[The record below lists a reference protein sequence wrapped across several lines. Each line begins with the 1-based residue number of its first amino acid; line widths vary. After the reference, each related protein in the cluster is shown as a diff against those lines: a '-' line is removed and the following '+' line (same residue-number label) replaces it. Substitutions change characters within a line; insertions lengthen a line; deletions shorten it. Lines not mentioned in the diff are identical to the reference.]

1 MARARIV
8 LPLSTLLAAAPRTA
22 APATVETLELGIY
35 DILSAETTPIM
46 WHGELMLVEGRLDS
60 ASPSDKH
67 IHIGGEPLLANGS
80 SHFRVRRQALLG
92 HGTND
97 VVVPMVPDS
106 VEIAFCNAHVQYTG
120 PGGELGLQTLW
131 VFGTNNDDRWGGA
144 PRSQVHAFWSSDVQL
159 KSWNHSVAL
168 QLPAGYVAFNTDVTA
183 GPGGFSYMAIELN
196 APKAIVGNPFTSVF
210 ARTQSEDLSRGWELL
225 DPTTHVYTKARYSAC
240 PTLRYF
246 EEDQFF
252 YMTTLFGEIR
262 N

>member
-1 MARARIV
+1 MGAITHIATTTTGPNLGGIGAITV
-8 LPLSTLLAAAPRTA
+8 AVVNGVPKLFVGSEATSGMSVFTLSQTGATYQEQLGYAANRGTA
-22 APATVETLELGIY
+22 GVC
-35 DILSAETTPIM
+35 D
-46 WHGELMLVEGRLDS
+46 LDFVT
-60 ASPSDKH
+60 
-67 IHIGGEPLLANGS
+67 IGG
-80 SHFRVRRQALLG
+80 Q
-92 HGTND
+92 
-97 VVVPMVPDS
+97 S
-106 VEIAFCNAHVQYTG
+106 VLIPSGRF
-120 PGGELGLQTLW
+120 
-131 VFGTNNDDRWGGA
+131 DDRLSLHKIDVDGGFNGLSILGA
-144 PRSQVHAFWSSDVQL
+144 DPALIGQL
-159 KSWNHSVAL
+159 NHSVAL